1 MGGSRRLAGGLERGE
16 IRLYRFPAP
25 DKARPVL
32 ILTRG
37 EALHY
42 LGKVSVAPVTSTIRG
57 VASEVLLDT
66 DDGMKHP
73 SVVNLHNIVTVAK
86 SGIGRRVAKL
96 SEKKLLD
103 VCRAITYS
111 LGCEGP

>member
-1 MGGSRRLAGGLERGE
+1 
-16 IRLYRFPAP
+16 
-25 DKARPVL
+25 V
-32 ILTRG
+32 T
-37 EALHY
+37 
-42 LGKVSVAPVTSTIRG
+42 VAPVTSTIRG

>member
-1 MGGSRRLAGGLERGE
+1 MAGGLERGE
-16 IRLYRFPAP
+16 IRLYSFPAP

-37 EALHY
+37 EALRY
-42 LGKVSVAPVTSTIRG
+42 LSKVTVAPVTSTIRG
-57 VASEVLLDT
+57 VASEVSLDKS
-66 DDGMKHP
+66 DGMKHP
-73 SVVNLHNIVTVAK
+73 SVVNLHNVVTVAK

-103 VCRAITYS
+103 VCRALNYS

>member
-1 MGGSRRLAGGLERGE
+1 MARGIERGE

-32 ILTRG
+32 ILTRE
-37 EALHY
+37 EALNY
-42 LGKVSVAPVTSTIRG
+42 LSKVTVAPITSTIRG
-57 VASEVLLDT
+57 VASEVFLDA

-73 SVVNLHNIVTVAK
+73 SVVNLHNIVTVQK
-86 SGIGRRVAKL
+86 SGIGRRVGKL
-96 SEKKLLD
+96 SERKLLD

>member
-1 MGGSRRLAGGLERGE
+1 LAGGLERGE
-16 IRLYRFPAP
+16 IRLYRFAAP
-25 DKARPVL
+25 DKVRPVL
-32 ILTRG
+32 ILTRD
-37 EALHY
+37 EALRY
-42 LGKVSVAPVTSTIRG
+42 LGRVTVAPITSTIRG

-86 SGIGRRVAKL
+86 TGIGRRVAKL
-96 SEKKLLD
+96 SERKLLD
-103 VCRAITYS
+103 VCRAISYS